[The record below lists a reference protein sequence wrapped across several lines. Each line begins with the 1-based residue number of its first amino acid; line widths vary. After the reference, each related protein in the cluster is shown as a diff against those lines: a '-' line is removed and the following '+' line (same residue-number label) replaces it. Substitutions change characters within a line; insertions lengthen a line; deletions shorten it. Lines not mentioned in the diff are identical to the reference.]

1 MTAKIINI
9 RNTECPN
16 CPELQPVNNIDADFA
31 FIELAGEVFENA
43 IRTNNYSLAMQVAD
57 QLLITANRLGQYAIH
72 RSHI

>member
-9 RNTECPN
+9 RNTECPI
-16 CPELQPVNNIDADFA
+16 CPELQPVKNIDADFA
-31 FIELAGEVFENA
+31 FIELAGEVFGNA
-43 IRTNNYSLAMQVAD
+43 IQTNNYSLAMQVAD